1 MAAGGTGFG
10 VVDMLYQTI
19 SDCLFGARPFVNPLH
34 ETLKLSPSSSLMIT
48 HRTDAGVHALRNA
61 LICQV
66 PLEYANLDSTSENKC
81 SFLRKLNTS
90 VREFAPDAME
100 VMDLHGVSAGFCV
113 RRHVAYRKYTYRL
126 AVVRN
131 WDLWESVQEHPTTA
145 CFSEK
150 DYSWRL
156 PPGFSPEKAADAS
169 RLFIGCILAD
179 ISEPMTFPGEHVM
192 GSFFKHTKR
201 EKRREPRP
209 PSAVRNILLCQLSK
223 GGPYSMENNIY
234 DYYNVTV
241 VARSFVREQIRRM
254 LSCLVFRGYDRLSLE
269 TIRWLL
275 RNPISTNFY
284 DLRIPIAP
292 PQGLFLTEVVYP
304 PEMFTNPFPYYR
316 HAWDYPKAEDVL
328 FEEDT
333 SSS

>member
-1 MAAGGTGFG
+1 
-10 VVDMLYQTI
+10 
-19 SDCLFGARPFVNPLH
+19 
-34 ETLKLSPSSSLMIT
+34 MIT

-90 VREFAPDAME
+90 VGEFAPGAME
-100 VMDLHGVSAGFCV
+100 VMDLHSVSAGFCV

-169 RLFIGCILAD
+169 RLFIGCIFVD
-179 ISEPMTFPGEHVM
+179 ISEPIIFPGEHVM

-201 EKRREPRP
+201 DKRREPRP

-223 GGPYSMENNIY
+223 GGPYSMENSIY
-234 DYYNVTV
+234 DYYNVTI
-241 VARSFVREQIRRM
+241 VARSFVREQG
-254 LSCLVFRGYDRLSLE
+254 VGKH
-269 TIRWLL
+269 
-275 RNPISTNFY
+275 
-284 DLRIPIAP
+284 RITGIA
-292 PQGLFLTEVVYP
+292 
-304 PEMFTNPFPYYR
+304 
-316 HAWDYPKAEDVL
+316 
-328 FEEDT
+328 T
-333 SSS
+333 SEGQ